1 MIGSIR
7 YRRIVLRV
15 LGIRRVLML
24 FDLLRGED
32 GGLLM
37 RVGC

>member
-1 MIGSIR
+1 M
-7 YRRIVLRV
+7 LRV

-24 FDLLRGED
+24 FDLLRRED